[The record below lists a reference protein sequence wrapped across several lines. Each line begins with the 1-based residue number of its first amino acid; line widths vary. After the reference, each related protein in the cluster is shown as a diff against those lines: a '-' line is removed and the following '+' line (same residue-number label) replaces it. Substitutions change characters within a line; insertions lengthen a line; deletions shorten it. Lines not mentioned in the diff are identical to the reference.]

1 MEQKNLKKYPEYS
14 IGLDIGTNSVGWAV
28 TDSENNILK
37 HGGKNMW
44 GARLFDE
51 GDTAAQTRTFRG
63 TRRRIERRRERVN
76 ILQSLLLDDME
87 REYPNVFPIP
97 RPPQLIKISQSVF
110 DNSFLGE
117 YLALPFTK
125 TISLIVFF
133 VFFIFS
139 YFVRMW

>member
-63 TRRRIERRRERVN
+63 TRKKKRESKYFTEFIIRRHGKGVSK
-76 ILQSLLLDDME
+76 L
-87 REYPNVFPIP
+87 
-97 RPPQLIKISQSVF
+97 
-110 DNSFLGE
+110 
-117 YLALPFTK
+117 
-125 TISLIVFF
+125 
-133 VFFIFS
+133 FS
-139 YFVRMW
+139 YA

>member
-44 GARLFDE
+44 GARLFDA

-63 TRRRIERRRERVN
+63 TRRRIERRRE
-76 ILQSLLLDDME
+76 SKYFTE
-87 REYPNVFPIP
+87 
-97 RPPQLIKISQSVF
+97 LIIRRHGKGVSK
-110 DNSFLGE
+110 L
-117 YLALPFTK
+117 
-125 TISLIVFF
+125 
-133 VFFIFS
+133 FS
-139 YFVRMW
+139 YA

>member
-28 TDSENNILK
+28 TDSGNNILK

-44 GARLFDE
+44 GARLFDA
-51 GDTAAQTRTFRG
+51 GDTAAQTRMFRG

-87 REYPNVFPIP
+87 REYPNFFPML
-97 RPPQLIKISQSVF
+97 RESSKVE
-110 DNSFLGE
+110 GE
-117 YLALPFTK
+117 KQQEKLDGKNIICFQN
-125 TISLIVFF
+125 
-133 VFFIFS
+133 
-139 YFVRMW
+139 

>member
-1 MEQKNLKKYPEYS
+1 MEEKNLKKYPEYS

-51 GDTAAQTRTFRG
+51 GDTAAQTRMFRG

-76 ILQSLLLDDME
+76 ILHFLN
-87 REYPNVFPIP
+87 P
-97 RPPQLIKISQSVF
+97 LILKKQTFTFTYYHKKGIYSI
-110 DNSFLGE
+110 FLSH
-117 YLALPFTK
+117 LTNQ
-125 TISLIVFF
+125 
-133 VFFIFS
+133 
-139 YFVRMW
+139 

>member
-87 REYPNVFPIP
+87 MEYPNFFPML
-97 RPPQLIKISQSVF
+97 RESSKVEDEKQQEN
-110 DNSFLGE
+110 D
-117 YLALPFTK
+117 
-125 TISLIVFF
+125 
-133 VFFIFS
+133 FS
-139 YFVRMW
+139 INTARL

>member
-51 GDTAAQTRTFRG
+51 GDTAASSKAEGLHLFCQLLRGQRFSLDTQGNPFRAFRHG
-63 TRRRIERRRERVN
+63 
-76 ILQSLLLDDME
+76 
-87 REYPNVFPIP
+87 
-97 RPPQLIKISQSVF
+97 
-110 DNSFLGE
+110 
-117 YLALPFTK
+117 
-125 TISLIVFF
+125 
-133 VFFIFS
+133 
-139 YFVRMW
+139 